1 MSGSSKKKLRNEQN
15 AAKMTE
21 RQLQEQK
28 EAKKLKIMTAG
39 FTTVLALAA
48 IVVVAAIAGVNQFIS
63 NSGIREK
70 NTVAAVIG
78 ETELSNAQ
86 LNYYYVD
93 AVNEFLKTY
102 GAYAAMFGF
111 DKFKAAWM
119 RIKEYQK

>member
-1 MSGSSKKKLRNEQN
+1 MSASSKKKLHKEQV

-39 FTTVLALAA
+39 FTAVLAL
-48 IVVVAAIAGVNQFIS
+48 ILVVAIAFSVVQFIS

-102 GAYAAMFGF
+102 GGP
-111 DKFKAAWM
+111 
-119 RIKEYQK
+119 